1 MSWHRRRPAA
11 RPPLGAT
18 ASPDQGAR
26 PATDDGMAPIPRL
39 PHERD
44 EHADRHADRSEP
56 PTRPMRLAHED
67 VEEGRVDTDCRG
79 SPTGRD
85 CTPEIAALLKPRPQ
99 APERQP

>member
-11 RPPLGAT
+11 RPPLGA
-18 ASPDQGAR
+18 APSPDQGAR
-26 PATDDGMAPIPRL
+26 PATDDGASPIPRL

-44 EHADRHADRSEP
+44 EHVNAAKA
-56 PTRPMRLAHED
+56 PTLPMRLAHED

-85 CTPEIAALLKPRPQ
+85 CTPELAALLKPRPER
-99 APERQP
+99 PERQP